1 MPPFEHC
8 FAMQSFPENAGAPE
22 PGPQS
27 AAGLGEPEPG
37 AAVALTQADR
47 AKDRESF
54 VHSPMEFPLR
64 GWRDIFRRLGHSAMR
79 DRVFSLAAGVAF
91 YAILAIFPALGAS
104 VMLYAAFADAR
115 LVAAHLNFLAGI
127 LPPGAAELLAEQM
140 TRMATA
146 NHTLG
151 PALAANLAFSLWSAN
166 AGVAALFDAL
176 NVVFKEEEKRSWL
189 RFYAMTFVFTL
200 FAVFFLALAFGL
212 IVVLPVA
219 LKFIGWEG
227 SATAAMAA
235 IRWPGLFVG
244 ILFVL
249 TMFYRYGPSR
259 RPAKWRWLSPGAV
272 LAATAWLCVSI
283 AFSWYVTSF
292 DSYSRMYGSL
302 GAVIGFMMWLWLS
315 SVVALLGGEVDAQ
328 AELQKAQ
335 DTMRGQ
341 PKPMGQRGAYVDDTP
356 GETHD

>member
-1 MPPFEHC
+1 
-8 FAMQSFPENAGAPE
+8 MQSFPHPDDPAPN
-22 PGPQS
+22 PHS
-27 AAGLGEPEPG
+27 AGLGEPEAE
-37 AAVALTQADR
+37 AAEGVSILAQADR
-47 AKDRESF
+47 GRLANG
-54 VHSPMEFPLR
+54 PLEIPAR
-64 GWRDIFRRLGHSAMR
+64 GWADVFKRLGHSTVR

-104 VMLYAAFADAR
+104 VVIYAAFADASS
-115 LVAAHLNFLAGI
+115 VAAHLDLLAGV
-127 LPPGAAELLAEQM
+127 LPPGAAQLLGEQM
-140 TRMATA
+140 TRMASA

-151 PALAANLAFSLWSAN
+151 PALAVNLAFSLWSAN

-176 NVVFKEEEKRSWL
+176 NVVFKEEEKRSLL

-227 SATAAMAA
+227 SGKSLLAA
-235 IRWPGLFVG
+235 IRWPALFIG

-249 TMFYRYGPSR
+249 MMFYRYGPSR
-259 RPAKWRWLSPGAV
+259 RPAKWRWISPGAA

-283 AFSWYVTSF
+283 VFSWYVASF

-315 SVVALLGGEVDAQ
+315 SVVALLGAEIDAQ
-328 AELQKAQ
+328 AELQTAQ
-335 DTMRGQ
+335 DTTRG
-341 PKPMGQRGAYVDDTP
+341 PARPMGKRGAYVADTL
-356 GETHD
+356 GEAHD

>member
-1 MPPFEHC
+1 
-8 FAMQSFPENAGAPE
+8 MQSFPENAGHQE
-22 PGPQS
+22 PGAHS

-37 AAVALTQADR
+37 AGVALTQANSEIDR
-47 AKDRESF
+47 GRFA
-54 VHSPMEFPLR
+54 HWPMESPLR

-91 YAILAIFPALGAS
+91 YAILAIFPAFGAS
-104 VMLYAAFADAR
+104 VILYTAFSDAS
-115 LVAAHLNFLAGI
+115 LVAAHLNLLAGV
-127 LPPGAAELLAEQM
+127 LPPGAADLLAEQM

-146 NHTLG
+146 SHTLG

-189 RFYAMTFVFTL
+189 QFYAMTFVFTL

-227 SATAAMAA
+227 SGTAALAA

-259 RPAKWRWLSPGAV
+259 RPAKWRWVSPGAV
-272 LAATAWLCVSI
+272 LAATAWLSVSI
-283 AFSWYVTSF
+283 AFSWYVASF

-315 SVVALLGGEVDAQ
+315 SVVALLGAEVDAQ
-328 AELQKAQ
+328 AELHTAQ
-335 DTMRGQ
+335 DTTHAQ
-341 PKPMGQRGAYVDDTP
+341 PKPMGQRGAYVADTR
-356 GETHD
+356 GKTHD